1 MHDIDRS
8 FMEAESES
16 FEFTGEAEGEGEVF
30 NEAEIE
36 ELASELL
43 TVSNEGELDQFLGD
57 LIKKAGQAVGKFV
70 KGPVGKS
77 IGGLLKGAAKNL
89 LPMAGAALGN
99 MVVPGLG
106 GMIGGKLA
114 SAAGSAMGLEL
125 EGLSQEDQQFEV
137 AKQFVRL
144 AGDCA
149 KTALAHPGKPPLLAA
164 RDGMMKAAQRF
175 APGLLGEAG
184 PQASMATAGGQSG
197 RWIRRGNRIVLYG
210 V

>member
-16 FEFTGEAEGEGEVF
+16 FEFTGEAEGEVF
-30 NEAEIE
+30 GEAEVE

-43 TVSNEGELDQFLGD
+43 TISNESELDQFLGD
-57 LIKKAGQAVGKFV
+57 LIKKAGHAVGHFV
-70 KGPVGKS
+70 KGSVGKS
-77 IGGLLKGAAKNL
+77 VGGLLKGAAKHL
-89 LPMAGAALGN
+89 LPMAGSALGN
-99 MVVPGLG
+99 LVVPGLG
-106 GMIGGKLA
+106 GMIGGNLA
-114 SAAGSAMGLEL
+114 SAAGSALGLEL

-149 KTALAHPGKPPLLAA
+149 KTALADPGKPPLVAA
-164 RDGMMKAAQRF
+164 REAMMKAAQRF
-175 APGLLGEAG
+175 APGLLNEVG
-184 PQASMATAGGQSG
+184 PQSGAASGAARQSG
-197 RWIRRGNRIVLYG
+197 RWVRRGNRIVLYG